1 MVAGLVPP
9 TGGEIRWQDG
19 GLEDRE
25 TRRRLRLLV
34 QMIFQ
39 DPMSSLNPRK
49 QVAQIIGE
57 APVFHGVVRR
67 GDVDGYVQTLM
78 ERVGLDPSYRHRYPH
93 QFSGGQRQRISIARA
108 RSEEHTSELQSLMRI
123 SYAV

>member
-1 MVAGLVPP
+1 
-9 TGGEIRWQDG
+9 
-19 GLEDRE
+19 
-25 TRRRLRLLV
+25 
-34 QMIFQ
+34 MIFQ

-49 QVAQIIGE
+49 QVAQSIGE
-57 APVFHGVVRR
+57 APVFHGVGRR

-108 RSEEHTSELQSLMRI
+108 LAVKPRLLVCDESVASLDVSIQAQILNQFMEDRK
-123 SYAV
+123 STRLNSSH